1 MLSRHHKAIFVHIP
15 KTGGQ
20 SVAQVFLDDLGLSW
34 DERGSL
40 LMRRG
45 EAGQPERLAHLYA
58 REYVR
63 MGFVAQP
70 EFDAF
75 TKFAVVR
82 HPYARMVSEY
92 IYRMG
97 AADWLAQ
104 YIRPWQGRRFDR
116 FLGQEFDDAMSDA
129 ARHFAPQVDYVM
141 DFEGRLLVDHLV
153 DQAEMA
159 AGLAPVFEAVF
170 SREVA
175 LPRRNVKREAP
186 GFTAEVL
193 SQHQKDLIWRRYRD
207 DFEAFGFR
215 R

>member
-1 MLSRHHKAIFVHIP
+1 MLSRHHKTIFVHIP

-20 SVAQVFLDDLGLSW
+20 SVAQAFLDDLGLSW
-34 DERGSL
+34 EERAAL

-58 REYVR
+58 REYVG
-63 MGFVAQP
+63 MGFVTQL
-70 EFDAF
+70 EFEAF
-75 TKFAVVR
+75 TKFAVIR

-97 AADWLAQ
+97 ALDWLAQ
-104 YIRPWQGRRFDR
+104 YLRPWQGRRFER
-116 FLGQEFDDAMSDA
+116 FLGQTFDDPMSDA

-141 DFEGRLLVDHLV
+141 DSEGRLLVDHLV
-153 DQAEMA
+153 DQANMA
-159 AGLAPVFEAVF
+159 AGLAPVFQAIF
-170 SREVA
+170 GREVA

-193 SQHQKDLIWRRYRD
+193 SQHQKDLIWQRYRD
-207 DFEAFGFR
+207 DFEAFGFKR
-215 R
+215 